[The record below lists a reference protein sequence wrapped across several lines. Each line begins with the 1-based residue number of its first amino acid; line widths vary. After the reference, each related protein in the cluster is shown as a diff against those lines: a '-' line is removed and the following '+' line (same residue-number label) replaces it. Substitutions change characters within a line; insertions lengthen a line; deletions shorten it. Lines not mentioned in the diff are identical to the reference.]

1 MEELINLVSNVGFPI
16 AITAY
21 LMMRFENK
29 LEKLDDSINTANS
42 MKVELYFSIHI
53 IQLQRKAIKEPLDQS
68 AGYIQIMRINLK
80 SENKT

>member
-29 LEKLDDSINTANS
+29 LEKLDDSINS
-42 MKVELYFSIHI
+42 LVI
-53 IQLQRKAIKEPLDQS
+53 AINNNNNISKG
-68 AGYIQIMRINLK
+68 A
-80 SENKT
+80 

>member
-29 LEKLDDSINTANS
+29 LEKLDYSINTANS

-53 IQLQRKAIKEPLDQS
+53 ISLQRKAIKEPLDQS
-68 AGYIQIMRINLK
+68 AGYIQTMRINLR
-80 SENKT
+80 S

>member
-29 LEKLDDSINTANS
+29 FEKLDD
-42 MKVELYFSIHI
+42 
-53 IQLQRKAIKEPLDQS
+53 
-68 AGYIQIMRINLK
+68 RIN
-80 SENKT
+80 SIVIAINSSNINKGLQ